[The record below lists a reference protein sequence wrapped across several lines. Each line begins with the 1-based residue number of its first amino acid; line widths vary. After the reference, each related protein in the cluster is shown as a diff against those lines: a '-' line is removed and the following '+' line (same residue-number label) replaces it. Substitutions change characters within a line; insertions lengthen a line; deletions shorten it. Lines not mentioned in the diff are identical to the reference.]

1 MLVVLLDASSS
12 MEYQRD
18 DVITATNDVLSK
30 YTGIKLKLCTFN
42 ETVKV
47 VFDGCIDEF
56 DGLCGNDYVP
66 QNMTSLYDAIG
77 TALAFAEDGST
88 IIIATDGDDTASHTE
103 TRQSIDAKLAN
114 ARSERDIKII
124 YIAEGT
130 SAQRAGTDIGLTNS
144 APVGHDTISA
154 ALASQ
159 EMHSMIDGL
168 LALEQTQ
175 KRQKTDE

>member
-12 MEYQRD
+12 MEHQRD
-18 DVITATNDVLSK
+18 EVITAINEVLGHYS
-30 YTGIKLKLCTFN
+30 GIKLKLCTFN

-47 VFDGCIDEF
+47 VFDGSIDEF
-56 DGLCGNDYVP
+56 DGLCENDYVP
-66 QNMTSLYDAIG
+66 KDMTALYDSIG
-77 TALAFAEDGST
+77 TALTFAEEGAT
-88 IIIATDGDDTASHTE
+88 LIIATDGDDTASHTE
-103 TRQSIDAKLAN
+103 TRQTIDAKIAS
-114 ARSERDIKII
+114 ARIKII

-144 APVGHDTISA
+144 APVGHETISA
-154 ALASQ
+154 ALSSQ

-168 LALEQTQ
+168 LALEQSQ